1 MTSTKNAVPARATT
15 PRGDASRRRLVAA
28 ARDELVER
36 GGQLEIDSV
45 ARRADSSVG
54 LIYRHFGSR
63 AGLISAVV
71 DDFYG
76 RYRAEVLAVDPA
88 PAGSFVARERRRTEV
103 AVAFHYADPLSR
115 IVVSHLHGDGQV
127 AAEEEDQ
134 LEDVVSALAAIVAAG
149 QRRGDV
155 PRDRDPR
162 VVGAM
167 VVGGMR
173 QVVAVALGSDPRM
186 PEKRTSKALW
196 VLIAGVL
203 GVDPDG
209 D

>member
-1 MTSTKNAVPARATT
+1 
-15 PRGDASRRRLVAA
+15 
-28 ARDELVER
+28 VER

-76 RYRAEVLAVDPA
+76 RFRTEVLGADPA
-88 PAGSFVARERRRTEV
+88 TSASFVDRERRRTEL

-115 IVVSHLHGDGQV
+115 VVVSHLHVDGQV
-127 AAEEEDQ
+127 AAAEEVQ
-134 LEDVVSALAAIVAAG
+134 LESLVSDVGSIVAAA
-149 QRRGDV
+149 QRKGEA
-155 PRDRDPR
+155 PRDRDAR
-162 VVGAM
+162 FVAAM

-173 QVVAVALGSDPRM
+173 QVLAVALNAEPRA
-186 PEKRTSKALW
+186 PEKKSAKGLW
-196 VLIAGVL
+196 VLIAGVM